1 MRKIDSFLVLLIAA
15 TAGGLA
21 YSFNLDYG
29 QIASDSLTVISII
42 LAIYMASI
50 GGLMSSPLSAR
61 MKSIPDNQ
69 QSYRSQL
76 GRLVSY
82 FKWAVFDSIIT
93 IILTSIFRLLPTP
106 TPPLP
111 EWYCVLS
118 AVCIAAF
125 ASNFVFTTIVF
136 LFILNRQVW
145 ESQ

>member
-1 MRKIDSFLVLLIAA
+1 MRKADFLLVLLIAVI
-15 TAGGLA
+15 AGWLA
-21 YSFNLDYG
+21 HFFNLNYG

-50 GGLMSSPLSAR
+50 GGLMGSPLSAR
-61 MKSIPDNQ
+61 MKGIPDNQ

-82 FKWAVFDSIIT
+82 FKWAVFDSILT
-93 IILTSIFRLLPTP
+93 IILTSIFRLLPIP
-106 TPPLP
+106 SAPFP
-111 EWYCVLS
+111 EWYCLLS

-125 ASNFVFTTIVF
+125 ASNFVFTIIVF